1 MPNVEPNTGK
11 GIEFMHMIKRGQMVS
26 DGSQNLSVAGQF
38 YSLAA

>member
-1 MPNVEPNTGK
+1 MPNIEPNTGK
-11 GIEFMHMIKRGQMVS
+11 GIEFMHMIKMIS